1 MSARVYVASK
11 LKYADELLAMRKRFL
26 NIHFTDRWSLMQGKV
41 EDDHE
46 QAAHFW
52 QDDFDDIARA
62 EYVIIWAPSSE
73 DKLRG
78 ALVEAGIGIALGKKL
93 VLAGESPD
101 FGTWQWHPAIISRQP
116 DLRNALECV
125 VYHKQRA
132 G

>member
-11 LKYADELLAMRKRFL
+11 LKYADELLAMRKKFL
-26 NIHFTDRWSLMQGKV
+26 NIHFTDRWSLMHGKV

-46 QAAHFW
+46 QAGHFW

-62 EYVIIWAPSSE
+62 EYVVVWAPSAE

-78 ALVEAGIGIALGKKL
+78 ALVEAGIGIALGKI
-93 VLAGESPD
+93 VILAGESDD
-101 FGTWQWHPAIISRQP
+101 FGTWQYHPAVIYKAAT
-116 DLRNALECV
+116 LEKALAHARA
-125 VYHKQRA
+125 HKQVT